1 MTGASHS
8 VHGSPTGSPPAPLPS
23 PFVSLACRH
32 AYAELAT
39 VAARVVSELSFAMA
53 SPRENASLA
62 SGALQELYR
71 AADRVDS
78 TWIQDEALG
87 ASGIAQALGELA
99 RTIDI
104 ALPATASIRA
114 PGTAFMSHVL
124 KACEFVA
131 RFVQRLTSDPASA
144 DRTAFDDA
152 WSELDDELATL
163 AETWRRAESS
173 QDRRAWEEVSRAARY
188 VFESVGEIAFLFAS
202 WCLQSSFSK
211 LRFETQHVT
220 VTGALG
226 AGEYALASTVSAAS
240 ESVEVRKLGNPG
252 GAAAEPVLGRIFRAG
267 TALPQFVPDT
277 SSPLGFMPSLAILKL
292 VAAGYFLGGGREG
305 AGDVYVVFPDDLPLE
320 HPNAHAS
327 IGRDAGAA
335 RSE

>member
-1 MTGASHS
+1 VT
-8 VHGSPTGSPPAPLPS
+8 TPLPS

-32 AYAELAT
+32 AYAELAA

-53 SPRENASLA
+53 SPRENAPLA
-62 SGALQELYR
+62 SGALEELYR
-71 AADRVDS
+71 VADRVDS

-99 RTIDI
+99 STIET

-114 PGTAFMSHVL
+114 PGTAFISHVL

-131 RFVQRLTSDPASA
+131 RFVQRLTSDPAAA

-152 WSELDDELATL
+152 WNKLDDELATL
-163 AETWRRAESS
+163 AETWRRAESAS
-173 QDRRAWEEVSRAARY
+173 QDRRAWEEVSGAARC
-188 VFESVGEIAFLFAS
+188 VFAWVGDNAFLFAS

-220 VTGALG
+220 VKGALG

-240 ESVEVRKLGNPG
+240 ESVEVRKLGNPD
-252 GAAAEPVLGRIFRAG
+252 GAAAKPVLGRIFRAG
-267 TALPQFVPDT
+267 AALPQFVPDA

-305 AGDVYVVFPDDLPLE
+305 PGDVYVVFPDDLPLE

-327 IGRDAGAA
+327 IARDAGDA
-335 RSE
+335 RKGIPTG